1 MPSRRLPPTVVGTRR
16 TSKGAPMSTTKRW
29 AAAGATVVAIVAVV
43 SISAAGAQPSPRAT
57 AAKASPS
64 SLVTQLAAARIATA
78 KYVSNLNLAKENGY
92 GIITKMIPNMGYHYM
107 NPKIAG
113 FNVTKPP
120 ILVYEH
126 TAGGYQLGALEWVF
140 TSKPAKPPLPG
151 AKYGSFGAGCHYK
164 DGTYVPAAAQSACPT
179 TSPQTGAAF
188 NFWHPLLI
196 TMHVWLWY
204 PNPSGLFASTNPLA
218 AAFNQG

>member
-1 MPSRRLPPTVVGTRR
+1 
-16 TSKGAPMSTTKRW
+16 MSTTKRW
-29 AAAGATVVAIVAVV
+29 AAAGVAVVAIVVAV
-43 SISAAGAQPSPRAT
+43 SISAASAQPSPRTT

-64 SLVTQLAAARIATA
+64 TLVTQLAAARIATA
-78 KYVSNLNLAKENGY
+78 KYVSNLNLAKEQGY
-92 GIITKMIPNMGYHYM
+92 GIITRMIPNMGYHYM

-113 FNVTKPP
+113 FNIKKPP

-140 TSKPAKPPLPG
+140 TSKPATPPIPG

-164 DGTYVPAAAQSACPT
+164 DGTYVPAAAQSGCPT

-196 TMHVWLWY
+196 TLHVWLWY

-218 AAFNQG
+218 SAFNQG

>member
-1 MPSRRLPPTVVGTRR
+1 MKNRTLRVGLV
-16 TSKGAPMSTTKRW
+16 ALV
-29 AAAGATVVAIVAVV
+29 AAGALIGATA
-43 SISAAGAQPSPRAT
+43 SAAPPQRAT
-57 AAKASPS
+57 ASAHVS
-64 SLVTQLAAARIATA
+64 STLIAQLARARLATT

-92 GIITKMIPNMGYHYM
+92 GIITRMIPNMGYHFL
-107 NPKIAG
+107 NPKVTG
-113 FNVTKPP
+113 FDVTKPA

-126 TAGGYQLGALEWVF
+126 RGSSWQLGALEWVW
-140 TSKPAKPPLPG
+140 TANPAKPPLPG
-151 AKYGSFGAGCHYK
+151 AKYGSFGAGCHYS
-164 DGTYVPAAAQSACPT
+164 DGTYVPSESQDQCPK

-218 AAFNQG
+218 AAFNAG